1 MRIHIHSNMTRKHA
15 FEVTTNVYNEL
26 ISLGADISMPIEL
39 KKYFESL
46 RIDFHDEDTAVSLCD
61 IIIAIGGDG
70 TIMHAAHFAAQHD
83 KPILGINGGRL
94 GFLAGLE
101 KQELS
106 LLSELFSGNYTTDK
120 RMMLKVSHYS
130 DGVKKGEYLCL
141 NDCIIARGASLRLSE
156 IEATYNKGKINN
168 FIADGI
174 IVATPTGSTAYSL
187 SAGGPV
193 VDPAIESLILTPI
206 CTHSL
211 FTRSMIF
218 ESDSVI
224 RLRVTNNEIS
234 LPIFS
239 CDGNTGISL
248 QDNDYLEVQKAE
260 KVTKLIKIK
269 SDSFADI
276 FSQKLIERYSDVKEE
291 N

>member
-1 MRIHIHSNMTRKHA
+1 MRIHIHTNMTRKHA
-15 FEVTTNVYNEL
+15 YEVTCDVYNEL
-26 ISLGADISMPIEL
+26 TSLGAEISISSEL
-39 KKYFESL
+39 KEHFQGFDA
-46 RIDFHDEDTAVSLCD
+46 DFLDEDTAVSLCD

-101 KQELS
+101 KQELK
-106 LLSELFSGNYTTDK
+106 LLKELFSGNYTTDK
-120 RMMLKVSHYS
+120 RMMLKVTHYS
-130 DGVKKGEYLCL
+130 DEQKAGEYLCL

-168 FIADGI
+168 FIADGL

-218 ESDSVI
+218 EADSVI
-224 RLRVTNNEIS
+224 RLRVTNNEVS
-234 LPIFS
+234 QPIFS
-239 CDGNTGISL
+239 CDGNTGIRL
-248 QDNDYLEVQKAE
+248 GENDYLEVQRAR